1 MNSRKSLIYIFA
13 LALFSYGAIELT
25 LQLEQHPGGIAGA
38 FADMGTLNVIVLFCL
53 PLLAVVFS
61 VYPPLMYPFVV
72 MGYPLMW
79 LWRKIRKPATK
90 H

>member
-1 MNSRKSLIYIFA
+1 MKSYKTLMYLAA

-25 LQLEQHPGGIAGA
+25 LMLEQHPGGIAAA
-38 FADMGTLNVIVLFCL
+38 FAEMGMVNVTVLFCL

-72 MGYPLMW
+72 MAYPLMW
-79 LWRKIRKPATK
+79 LWRKLKGVR
-90 H
+90 